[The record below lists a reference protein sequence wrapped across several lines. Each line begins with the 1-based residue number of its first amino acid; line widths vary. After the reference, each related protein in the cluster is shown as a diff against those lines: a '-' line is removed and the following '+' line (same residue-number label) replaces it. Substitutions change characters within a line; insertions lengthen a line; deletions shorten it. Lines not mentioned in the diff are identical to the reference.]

1 VVAEKVSVVSNMLV
15 MVSVMLT
22 CPVSV
27 VLSTLVAVWIIS
39 EVEVVGIM
47 LMEDVTSIEVSTVS
61 TVRVFVLPENVWVV

>member
-1 VVAEKVSVVSNMLV
+1 MSVVSNMLV

>member
-1 VVAEKVSVVSNMLV
+1 MVAEKVSVVSNMLV